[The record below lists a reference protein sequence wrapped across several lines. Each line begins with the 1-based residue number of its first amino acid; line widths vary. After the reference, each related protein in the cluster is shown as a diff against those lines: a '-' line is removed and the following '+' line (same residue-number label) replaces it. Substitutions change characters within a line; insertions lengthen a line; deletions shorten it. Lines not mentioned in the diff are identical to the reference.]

1 MARTKCLHDE
11 LPLEQYNKV
20 EKTCKLCG
28 KSYYNAWT
36 KSGYSDFCSS
46 TCSRAFSTKEKR
58 KQINEKV
65 SKALEGRNT
74 HLEAKL
80 GRIVDA
86 KKEYENNPKYCIVC
100 GNKLPFSKKNRSCCS
115 NKCLKK
121 ILSNRIKKLFELGKL
136 SGGYRRGSSRGRSGF
151 YKGIW
156 CDSTYEL
163 VYLIYCLDNKVEIKR
178 CQDVFT
184 YEIDGKIKKYH
195 PDFIVNGNIVE
206 IKNYWR
212 KEVDFKCDA
221 VRRTGKEI
229 TVLYTRDLEPYMS
242 YVDKKYGLTHKGKSN
257 KYYVLYD
264 KTEHG

>member
-1 MARTKCLHDE
+1 MGRVKCKYDE
-11 LPLEQYNKV
+11 LSVEQYNEV

-28 KSYYNAWT
+28 KRYFKAWT
-36 KSGYSDFCSS
+36 KSGYSDFCSKE
-46 TCSRAFSTKEKR
+46 CSRRFSTTLKR
-58 KQINEKV
+58 EEINEKV
-65 SKALEGRNT
+65 SKALHGRLVGCNKNKSKNKIPKFCLICGKPIPLDSKKKKYCSKEC
-74 HLEAKL
+74 HSVFLSEHAKL
-80 GRIVDA
+80 LN
-86 KKEYENNPKYCIVC
+86 KE
-100 GNKLPFSKKNRSCCS
+100 
-115 NKCLKK
+115 
-121 ILSNRIKKLFELGKL
+121 GKL
-136 SGGYRRGSSRGRSGF
+136 YGGYRKGCSRGRSGF

-178 CQDVFT
+178 CRDVFT

-229 TVLYTRDLEPYMS
+229 TVLYTSDLEPYMS
-242 YVDKKYGLTHKGKSN
+242 YVDKKYGLTHRGKSN

-264 KTEHG
+264 KTEHC